1 MTLDALNAALD
12 LRDRETEGHSR
23 RVVEFTIRL
32 AQAFNLDDAAVVDI
46 RRGALLHDV
55 GKIGVP
61 DRILHKPGPLDTDER
76 KEIQKHPQNGYEM
89 LVGIPPLNA
98 PIRVVLAH
106 HEKWD
111 GTGYPLG
118 LKGEVIPLGARL
130 FAVADVFDAL
140 TSDRPYR
147 KAMPYAAARDII
159 AKDAGQH
166 FDPAVVEAFLE
177 VPPEEWDQIRESV
190 MADVKVRR
198 ENHQA
203 AVRRGHTALLNPA
216 VEEPV

>member
-1 MTLDALNAALD
+1 
-12 LRDRETEGHSR
+12 
-23 RVVEFTIRL
+23 
-32 AQAFNLDDAAVVDI
+32 
-46 RRGALLHDV
+46 
-55 GKIGVP
+55 
-61 DRILHKPGPLDTDER
+61 
-76 KEIQKHPQNGYEM
+76 
-89 LVGIPPLNA
+89 
-98 PIRVVLAH
+98 
-106 HEKWD
+106 
-111 GTGYPLG
+111 
-118 LKGEVIPLGARL
+118 
-130 FAVADVFDAL
+130 
-140 TSDRPYR
+140 
-147 KAMPYAAARDII
+147 MPYAAARDII